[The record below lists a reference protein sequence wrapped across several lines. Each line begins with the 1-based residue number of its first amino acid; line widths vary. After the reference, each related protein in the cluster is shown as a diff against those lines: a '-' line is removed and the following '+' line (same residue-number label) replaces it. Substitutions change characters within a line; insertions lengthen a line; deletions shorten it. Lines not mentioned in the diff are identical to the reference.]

1 MAMTAYALRK
11 PDVSGTFLE
20 RLNRFVGI
28 AEING
33 ERVRVHIHDPGR
45 LRELLRPGVRIYA
58 YNKVGGKTRYYLV
71 AVDLG
76 DELVLVNSAIHN
88 DIVAWLVSNG
98 IVLRGYQVV
107 RREPVFGSG
116 RFDLLLRSPSGKE
129 AFMEVKGVTLVDN
142 GVAKFPD
149 APTTRGARHMLELA
163 RAVELGYEAYV
174 LFLVLRP
181 GAMVFRPNKELDPKF
196 AEAFRF
202 AVNHG
207 VRAMAYKVVLT
218 RDWVLIPGGFVDI
231 EECR

>member
-1 MAMTAYALRK
+1 MAMTAYTLRK

-116 RFDLLLRSPSGKE
+116 RFDLLLRSPNGKE

-174 LFLVLRP
+174 LFLVLRS
-181 GAMVFRPNKELDPKF
+181 GAIVLRPNSELDPKF

-207 VRAMAYKVVLT
+207 VRAMAYKLVLT
-218 RDWVLIPGGFVDI
+218 RDWVLVPSGFVGI
-231 EECR
+231 ECC

>member
-1 MAMTAYALRK
+1 MTAYALRR

-45 LRELLRPGVRIYA
+45 LRELLRPGVRIHA

-98 IVLRGYQVV
+98 IVLRRYQVV

-149 APTTRGARHMLELA
+149 PYGQASFLQGRGKVFKLLFATSVVCLLLNR
-163 RAVELGYEAYV
+163 LG
-174 LFLVLRP
+174 LGRILR
-181 GAMVFRPNKELDPKF
+181 RS
-196 AEAFRF
+196 
-202 AVNHG
+202 
-207 VRAMAYKVVLT
+207 
-218 RDWVLIPGGFVDI
+218 
-231 EECR
+231 

>member
-1 MAMTAYALRK
+1 MAMTAYALRR

-181 GAMVFRPNKELDPKF
+181 GAMVFRPNSELDPKF

-202 AVNHG
+202 AVDHG
-207 VRAMAYKVVLT
+207 VRAMAYKLVLT
-218 RDWVLIPGGFVDI
+218 RDWVLVPSGFVSI
-231 EECR
+231 ECC